1 VYVGQCC
8 IVRFFLVYFFF
19 FFFEEKQKFF
29 ELPIS
34 IELAYV
40 LLFPLSL
47 SLLILCIVRA
57 KWVLVFSLLI
67 FFAQDYQKQVSRFFI
82 YSCIGFVVGG
92 VSR

>member
-57 KWVLVFSLLI
+57 K
-67 FFAQDYQKQVSRFFI
+67 
-82 YSCIGFVVGG
+82 
-92 VSR
+92 